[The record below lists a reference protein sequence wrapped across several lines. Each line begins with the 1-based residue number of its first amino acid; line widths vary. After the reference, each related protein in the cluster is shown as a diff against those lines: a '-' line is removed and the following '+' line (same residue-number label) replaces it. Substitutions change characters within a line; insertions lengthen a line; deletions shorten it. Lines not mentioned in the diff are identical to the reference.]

1 MPNDTIGGT
10 PDLVPGTPGAL
21 DGIRVLDF
29 TWVRAGPWCTR
40 WLGALGAEVIK
51 VEWPQNP
58 NTRGAGIT
66 TGAGTPAG
74 LPINLNT
81 NGHFSDTNCNK
92 MSVTLN
98 TRTERGIDLTRRLV
112 AMSDIVIEN
121 FAYGVLDR
129 WGLGYEEMKKLR
141 PDIIYLSLSGFG
153 HTGRDRDYQTMGAIA
168 QALSGMTYTS
178 GLPEKPPAGWG
189 WSYLDDTG
197 GLYGAMYALSAIY
210 HRNMTGQGQH
220 VDSSQWIIGVPLN
233 GSAFLDI
240 QANGR
245 STMRQ
250 GYPPGNRMHWP
261 GTPLT
266 SSYRG
271 PMAAP
276 HNAYKT
282 GPGEYSDWCAIACFS
297 DGEWQRLVGLMGSP
311 SWATSVKF
319 SSIEGRLEHQEEMDR
334 GIEVWTKTLGK
345 YEIMERC
352 QGAGVP
358 AMPVQN
364 SMDRV
369 KNDPQLKHREIF
381 RDVMH
386 PALGTWPLQNA
397 PFTMSETPAF
407 NSRSGPLIG
416 GHNKEVYEGLLGIS
430 HEDLLNGFEDGTFW
444 PKNLAMDDY
453 PYFKEMMENASS
465 LQWGGN
471 KPAAN
476 PGPAPSRNP
485 DTATAGAFGGLRVLE
500 MADEKGQWCGKQMA
514 DMGADVI
521 KIEPPGGEPSR
532 SVGPF
537 YQDIPDKEKS
547 LYFWHYNTSKR
558 GITLDLET
566 EDGRRIL
573 RQMAEKA
580 DVILETFRP
589 GYMTSLGLGYEDLKD
604 SNPGLI
610 ICSLTPFG
618 QTGPWKD
625 YLSSDLLHLAAGGEM
640 ARCGYDDETVSG
652 SPPIAPGGGQAWH
665 IASHYAYIA
674 TAAALVSRSVTG
686 HGQYIDVSVHD
697 ACALTTEGH
706 VNQYLYTGSVVPR
719 RVGGGNSATG
729 PNAQVICNDGKYVNV
744 GQITP
749 DRILSLAQW
758 MDEHHLAGDLLDEQY
773 RDPAVVSENQS
784 HIREVFTNFIAGI
797 TRDEAYH
804 GLQQRAANAGAI
816 RSPDEVMQDPHLE
829 DRGFWTS
836 VEYPEINKTFR
847 HPGPAA
853 IFNGSPWKIS
863 RRAPLIGEHNE
874 EILCGELGISKAA
887 LTGLEEM
894 GSV

>member
-1 MPNDTIGGT
+1 MPNDSIAGSREVVS
-10 PDLVPGTPGAL
+10 DTPGAL
-21 DGIRVLDF
+21 AGIRVLDF

-51 VEWPQNP
+51 VEWPQSP
-58 NTRGAGIT
+58 NTRGNNIAN
-66 TGAGTPAG
+66 GAGTPEG
-74 LPINLNT
+74 LPANLNT
-81 NGHFSDTNCNK
+81 NGHFSDTNANK
-92 MSVTLN
+92 RSITLN

-129 WGLGYEEMKKLR
+129 WGLGYEDMKKLR
-141 PDIIYLSLSGFG
+141 PDIIYLSMSGFG

-178 GLPEKPPAGWG
+178 GLPDKPPAGWG

-233 GSAFLDI
+233 GAAFLDI

-245 STMRQ
+245 STMRE
-250 GYPPGNRMHWP
+250 GYPPGNRAHWP
-261 GTPLT
+261 GTPLVNN
-266 SSYRG
+266 YRG
-271 PMAAP
+271 QIMAP

-282 GPGEYSDWCAIACFS
+282 GPGEYADWCAIVCS
-297 DGEWQRLVGLMGSP
+297 DDDEWLRLVGVMGSP
-311 SWATSVKF
+311 SWATGEKF
-319 SSIEGRLEHQEEMDR
+319 ATLEGRLEHQEEMDQ
-334 GIEVWTKTLGK
+334 GIEAWTKTLGK
-345 YEIMERC
+345 YQVMWSC
-352 QGAGVP
+352 QEAGVP

-364 SMDRV
+364 SQDRV
-369 KNDPQLKHREIF
+369 NSDPQLKHREIF
-381 RDVMH
+381 RDADHLAM
-386 PALGTWPLQNA
+386 GNWPLQNA
-397 PFTMSETPAF
+397 PFTMSETPPF
-407 NSRSGPLIG
+407 NSRPGPLIG

-430 HEDLLNGFEDGTFW
+430 HQELVDGFEDGTFW
-444 PKNLAMDDY
+444 PKNLSMDEY
-453 PYFKEMMENASS
+453 PYFNEMRDDASPS
-465 LQWGGN
+465 QWTGN
-471 KPAAN
+471 EPAPN
-476 PGPAPSRNP
+476 PGPAPARIP
-485 DTATAGAFGGLRVLE
+485 DVDTAGAFGGLRVLE
-500 MADEKGQWCGKQMA
+500 LADEKGQWCGKQMA

-521 KIEPPGGEPSR
+521 KIEPPGGDSAR

-537 YQDIPDKEKS
+537 YQDIPDNERS

-566 EDGRRIL
+566 EDGRRL
-573 RQMAEKA
+573 FLQLAETA
-580 DVILETFRP
+580 DVILETFKP
-589 GYMTSLGLGYEDLKD
+589 GYMDSLGLGYANLNT

-610 ICSLTPFG
+610 MCSLTPFG

-625 YLSSDLLHLAAGGEM
+625 YLTSDLLHLAAGGQM
-640 ARCGYDDETVSG
+640 ARCGYDDEVVPG

-665 IASHYAYIA
+665 IGSHYAYIA

-686 HGQYIDVSVHD
+686 RGQYIDASVHD

-706 VNQYLYTGSVVPR
+706 VNQYIYSRSVVPR

-729 PNAQVICNDGKYVNV
+729 PNAQVLCKDGKYVNV
-744 GQITP
+744 GQVTP
-749 DRILSLAQW
+749 ERIVTLAGW
-758 MDEHHLAGDLLDEQY
+758 MDEYGLAGDLLDEKY
-773 RDPAVVSENQS
+773 REPGAIAENQP
-784 HIREVFTNFIAGI
+784 HIRELFVKFLANL

-804 GLQQRAANAGAI
+804 GLQQRGSNTGAI
-816 RSPDEVMQDPHLE
+816 RSPDDVMQDPHLE
-829 DRGFWTS
+829 DRGFWTE
-836 VEYPEINKTFR
+836 VEYPEIGKTLR

-853 IFNGSPWKIS
+853 IFNGSPWRIS

-874 EILCGELGISKAA
+874 EIMCGELGLSMSELTA
-887 LTGLEEM
+887 LVKRK
-894 GSV
+894 SV